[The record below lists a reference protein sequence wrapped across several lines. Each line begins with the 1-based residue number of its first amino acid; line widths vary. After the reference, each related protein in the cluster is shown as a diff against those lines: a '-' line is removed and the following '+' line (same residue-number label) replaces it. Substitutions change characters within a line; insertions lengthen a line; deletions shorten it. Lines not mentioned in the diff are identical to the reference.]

1 MYIFFTSN
9 LSFENKISLP
19 PSQSRSCLKLLT
31 LNFFLVG
38 DGQLEITEKHEA
50 EQFLRV
56 FEHVKSLSDT
66 SVGDTT
72 AEESRLSKRL
82 SELMPKEYNPGF
94 AFVVVQKRINTRVL
108 AVNRRGPKVRIHTGA
123 ENLKDKYKI
132 DRIFKD

>member
-1 MYIFFTSN
+1 M
-9 LSFENKISLP
+9 
-19 PSQSRSCLKLLT
+19 
-31 LNFFLVG
+31 G
-38 DGQLEITEKHEA
+38 EKHEA

-108 AVNRRGPKVRIHTGA
+108 AINRRGPKADYSNPPPGTILDHTVTRF
-123 ENLKDKYKI
+123 KYKDFFLVPQSVNQGTVTPTHFI
-132 DRIFKD
+132 LLKELGTEPSSNGQNIS